1 MWNKEKKLSYTFKK
15 NYIRVCNISYNDL
28 KAIFDDEFRKF
39 FKILQ
44 NDLEIVYERESIKA
58 RLESLYKEVR
68 ARNLYNFYILIQAQG
83 LQEVKRNANR
93 SMYYKNISD
102 LKKAK
107 RDFTQKSNLDLT
119 TNNIRFNP
127 FEAPEVM

>member
-83 LQEVKRNANR
+83 LQEVKRNAR
-93 SMYYKNISD
+93 FI
-102 LKKAK
+102 AG
-107 RDFTQKSNLDLT
+107 
-119 TNNIRFNP
+119 NNDNDGVINVIKDVVFKERLNDYSI
-127 FEAPEVM
+127 